1 MKYIGAHVSAA
12 GGISLAPHNAQK
24 IGARS
29 FALFTRN
36 QRSWH
41 SPPLK
46 SEQVTRFREALLEIN
61 IAPHLVMPHD
71 SYLINVGSPKEEVR
85 KKSIVALL
93 NEVQRADQIG
103 VLGVNFHPGAH
114 LKMISV
120 EQCIELIVD
129 AMNDIIAQTT
139 QALLIIENTAGQGST
154 IGRSFEEIASI
165 INQVKEKSRVGVCLD
180 TCHLLAS
187 GFDIRSP
194 EGWQKTMQEFEGI
207 IGLKYLK
214 GIHLNDSKGA
224 LGSNVDRHN
233 NIGMGELGWSTFK
246 HIMQDPR
253 LDNMP
258 LILET
263 VDDELWPQEIAQL
276 NKLAER
282 DNTLSDR

>member
-12 GGISLAPHNAQK
+12 GGISKAPYNAQA
-24 IGARS
+24 IGAQA

-36 QRSWH
+36 QRAWH
-41 SPPLK
+41 TAPLK
-46 SEQVTRFREALLEIN
+46 AEEITRFREALSEVD

-85 KKSIVALL
+85 NKSIKALL
-93 NEVQRADQIG
+93 DEVQRADQIG

-120 EQCIELIVD
+120 EQCIELIAD
-129 AMNDIIAQTT
+129 AMNSIIAQTT
-139 QALLIIENTAGQGST
+139 EALLIIENTAGQGST
-154 IGRSFEEIASI
+154 IGRSFKEIASI
-165 INQVKEKSRVGVCLD
+165 INQIKDRSRVGVCLD

-194 EGWQKTMQEFEGI
+194 AGWQKTMQEFSAT

-214 GIHLNDSKGA
+214 GLHLNDSKGA
-224 LGSNVDRHN
+224 LGSNIDRHN
-233 NIGMGELGWSTFK
+233 NIGMGELGWSTFG
-246 HIMQDPR
+246 HIMQDSR

-263 VDDELWPQEIAQL
+263 VDEELWPQEIAQL
-276 NKLAER
+276 NKLAEGGH
-282 DNTLSDR
+282 TPSDK